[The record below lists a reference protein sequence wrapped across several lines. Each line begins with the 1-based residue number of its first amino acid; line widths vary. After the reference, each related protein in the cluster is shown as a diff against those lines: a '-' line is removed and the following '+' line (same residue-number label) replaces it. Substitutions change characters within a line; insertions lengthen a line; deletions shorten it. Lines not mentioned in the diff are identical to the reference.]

1 MPPSPMRRSGGQI
14 LVDQLRIHGANLVF
28 GVPGESY
35 LPVLDALH
43 DAADDIRF
51 IVCRQEGGA
60 AYMADAYGKLTG
72 RPGICFV
79 SRGPGAANAS
89 IGIHT
94 ARQDSTPLIA
104 FVGQVPRHD
113 LDREAFQEVD
123 HKQMFGA
130 LAKWVAQID
139 DPGRIPEY
147 VARAFAV
154 ATSGRPGPVVL
165 VVPEDVLSEQVIV
178 ADAVRHEAVE
188 PFPDPAAL
196 ARLSELLA
204 GARAPI
210 VLLGGTGWTDRAAAD
225 LGVFAEAN
233 GLPVV
238 TAFRRQDRFD
248 ATHACYAGDL
258 GLGANPALS
267 ERIRQSDLILA
278 IGTRLGDVTTA
289 SYRLL
294 DVPVPRQTLV
304 HVHPSADELG
314 RLYRPA
320 LGIVSGIPQIASA
333 LRRLRPVD
341 HKPWHHL
348 TDTMRAAYLAY
359 TTPTAVPGPVQLSDI
374 LASLRDEL
382 PVDTIIAHGA
392 GNYTGWIHRYWRYRR
407 LGTQLA
413 PISGA
418 MGYGVPAAVAAALLH
433 PDRTVLSFSGD
444 GCFLMNGQELATAMQ
459 YRVAPIF
466 FVVDNGMYGSI
477 RMHQEMT
484 YPGRTSGTDLVNPDF
499 AALALAYGAHGETVT
514 RTDDFAA
521 AFRRARSAGRA
532 AVIVLRVDPNAI
544 TTGRTLTGIRNA
556 ALAKANGLPP
566 SAT

>member
-1 MPPSPMRRSGGQI
+1 M
-14 LVDQLRIHGANLVF
+14 
-28 GVPGESY
+28 
-35 LPVLDALH
+35 
-43 DAADDIRF
+43 
-51 IVCRQEGGA
+51 
-60 AYMADAYGKLTG
+60 
-72 RPGICFV
+72 
-79 SRGPGAANAS
+79 
-89 IGIHT
+89 
-94 ARQDSTPLIA
+94 
-104 FVGQVPRHD
+104 
-113 LDREAFQEVD
+113 
-123 HKQMFGA
+123 
-130 LAKWVAQID
+130 
-139 DPGRIPEY
+139 
-147 VARAFAV
+147 
-154 ATSGRPGPVVL
+154 
-165 VVPEDVLSEQVIV
+165 
-178 ADAVRHEAVE
+178 
-188 PFPDPAAL
+188 
-196 ARLSELLA
+196 
-204 GARAPI
+204 
-210 VLLGGTGWTDRAAAD
+210 
-225 LGVFAEAN
+225 
-233 GLPVV
+233 V

-359 TTPTAVPGPVQLSDI
+359 TTPTAVPGLVQLSDI

-392 GNYTGWIHRYWRYRR
+392 GNYAGWIHRYWPYRR

-544 TTGRTLTGIRNA
+544 TTGRTLTGIRDA